1 MDPPIFS
8 LSQGGNPPL
17 DPPIFSLSQGG
28 HPPVDLCTLTICTVH
43 SRYCIR
49 LYSYEYC
56 TVGIFEE
63 LVRYGTVQYC
73 NKLCAAPRD
82 ADDQQQYF
90 IHRV

>member
-1 MDPPIFS
+1 MY
-8 LSQGGNPPL
+8 
-17 DPPIFSLSQGG
+17 
-28 HPPVDLCTLTICTVH
+28 TV
-43 SRYCIR
+43 

-82 ADDQQQYF
+82 ADDQQQYNNTSY
-90 IHRV
+90 IVYEYEYEKCNIILCNP

>member
-1 MDPPIFS
+1 MYTYYIRVQYRTV
-8 LSQGGNPPL
+8 LYR
-17 DPPIFSLSQGG
+17 
-28 HPPVDLCTLTICTVH
+28 TVH

-82 ADDQQQYF
+82 ADDQQQYNNTSY
-90 IHRV
+90 IVYEYEYEKCNIILYNP